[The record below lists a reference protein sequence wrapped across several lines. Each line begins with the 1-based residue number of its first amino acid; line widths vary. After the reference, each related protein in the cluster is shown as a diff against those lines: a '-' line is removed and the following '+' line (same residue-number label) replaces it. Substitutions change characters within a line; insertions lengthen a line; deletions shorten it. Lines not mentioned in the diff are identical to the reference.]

1 MCVAN
6 SARSQMAEGIAK
18 SIYLDFKIESAGSKP
33 TKLNPIAVK
42 VMNEIGIDISNNFSK
57 DINSLNK
64 KFIDELD
71 YVITLCKEEVCP
83 IIITNAKKIHLP
95 FLDPAIDNLPEK
107 ELIKNF
113 RDIRNQIKKK
123 IIELKTIFEVSF

>member
-1 MCVAN
+1 MKKVLFMCVAN

-57 DINSLNK
+57 DINSLN
-64 KFIDELD
+64 
-71 YVITLCKEEVCP
+71 
-83 IIITNAKKIHLP
+83 
-95 FLDPAIDNLPEK
+95 
-107 ELIKNF
+107 
-113 RDIRNQIKKK
+113 
-123 IIELKTIFEVSF
+123 